1 MQILATVGL
10 LTIAM
15 SSLAQDD
22 SIKNSNEGVEE
33 QINQNI
39 ELVAEQQQ
47 AEEGDLSN
55 LTGTWRYYRTHPIN
69 LNRASREDLE
79 ELQLLNEIQINN
91 LLKHLEKNGYLI
103 SIYELQG
110 VEDFDLATIR
120 KILPFVYVSD
130 NFNAAF
136 FNFREMMKDG
146 HHEVVSRMQRTLEHQ
161 AGYFTP
167 DSITRA
173 KKPNSY
179 YLGDANRLFLRYR
192 FTYNQNVSVAIS
204 GEKDAGEQFFRGT
217 QSQGFDFYSGHI
229 AIRNIRFIKCL
240 TIGDY
245 QATFGQG
252 LTLWNGFA
260 FGKSASPMTVK
271 RAGMGIRPY
280 YSFDENRFF
289 RGAAGTFRIKKLEAT
304 ALISYKKI
312 DANATMAD
320 TNSNG
325 EIDVVGVS
333 SLETGGLHNT
343 NALIADKGQITQLV
357 AGGNLAYNQRNLH
370 IGLTGQS
377 MSLSAGLSKTPQLYN
392 RYDFSGRHNINVGAD
407 YSYVFKNVNLYGEA
421 AVSENGGRAFVQGAV
436 FALDPRLTFTA
447 HYRNFSRDY
456 QNLFGNAM
464 SENTLP
470 QNEQGLYLAA
480 EARLPGNFTLSV
492 FLDQYKFSWLKFGV
506 SAPSVGHDI
515 FAQLNYTPSKKTD
528 LYLRYR
534 HRIKFEDSDID
545 NVYQYPVPYSQ
556 ENYRFNL
563 STQIAPAIKIK
574 SRLEYTHVNEASDHN
589 NNGVALVQDIIFRK
603 ITSPLSITLR
613 YAVFDTKNYNSRI
626 YAFENDV
633 LYSYSVPS
641 LYYQGQ
647 RAFILINWNISRKLE
662 LWLRIARTVYDNQTV
677 ISPGTLNEID
687 DDHKTDIK
695 VQLRLRI

>member
-1 MQILATVGL
+1 MLAL
-10 LTIAM
+10 AAPA
-15 SSLAQDD
+15 LAQDD
-22 SIKNSNEGVEE
+22 STRNGNESVEE

-47 AEEGDLSN
+47 TEEGDLSN
-55 LTGTWRYYRTHPIN
+55 LTDTWRYYKAHPIN
-69 LNRASREDLE
+69 LNRANREELE
-79 ELQLLNEIQINN
+79 ELQLLSEIQINN
-91 LLKHLEKNGYLI
+91 LLKHREKNGYLI

-136 FNFREMMKDG
+136 FSFREMMKDG
-146 HHEVVSRMQRTLEHQ
+146 RHELVSRVQRTIEHQ

-167 DSITRA
+167 DSLTMA

-217 QSQGFDFYSGHI
+217 QQQGFDFYSGHI
-229 AIRNIRFIKCL
+229 AIRNIKFIKCL

-289 RGAAGTFRIKKLEAT
+289 RGAAGTFRIKSFEAT
-304 ALISYKKI
+304 ALVSYKKI
-312 DANATMAD
+312 DANATVID
-320 TNSNG
+320 TNSHG
-325 EIDVVGVS
+325 EVDVIGIS

-343 NALIADKGQITQLV
+343 NATVADKGQVAQLV
-357 AGGNLAYNQRNLH
+357 AGGNIAYNRRNLH
-370 IGLTGQS
+370 VGLTGQS
-377 MSLSAGLSKTPQLYN
+377 MSLSAELKKTPQLYN
-392 RYDFSGRHNINVGAD
+392 QYDFSGRQNINVGAD
-407 YSYVFKNVNLYGEA
+407 YSYVFKNVNLYGEGA
-421 AVSENGGRAFVQGAV
+421 ISRNGGKAFVQGAV
-436 FALDPRLTFTA
+436 FALDPKLTFTA

-528 LYLRYR
+528 LYIRYR

-574 SRLEYTHVNEASDHN
+574 SRLEYTHVNEVSDHD

-603 ITSPLSITLR
+603 ITSPLSVTLR

-647 RAFILINWNISRKLE
+647 RAFILINWSITHKLE

-687 DDHKTDIK
+687 SNHKTDVK
-695 VQLRLRI
+695 VQLRLRL